1 LHVIFTAKES
11 ISYETQHEGALQK
24 IQYLEGDRRHGREED
39 EEAANEK
46 PQFGRPLRN
55 LENLTEGQSAHI
67 EATLTPVN
75 DPTMRVEW
83 YCNGRPIPQG
93 HRFKTTYDFG
103 FVALDVLYAYPEDS
117 GNYMCKARNAIG
129 EAVTTCS
136 IKVKGKSNTIFF
148 VTR

>member
-1 LHVIFTAKES
+1 MIVTFFYFMLTAKES

-39 EEAANEK
+39 EEAVNEK

-55 LENLTEGQSAHI
+55 LENLTEGQSAHL

-136 IKVKGKSNTIFF
+136 IKVKGESNNI
-148 VTR
+148 

>member
-1 LHVIFTAKES
+1 L
-11 ISYETQHEGALQK
+11 
-24 IQYLEGDRRHGREED
+24 D
-39 EEAANEK
+39 
-46 PQFGRPLRN
+46 
-55 LENLTEGQSAHI
+55 NLTEGQSAHL

-103 FVALDVLYAYPEDS
+103 FVALDILYVYPEDS

-136 IKVKGKSNTIFF
+136 IKAKGTLLLNNLIFKYDYELNFILKNVKTICS
-148 VTR
+148 